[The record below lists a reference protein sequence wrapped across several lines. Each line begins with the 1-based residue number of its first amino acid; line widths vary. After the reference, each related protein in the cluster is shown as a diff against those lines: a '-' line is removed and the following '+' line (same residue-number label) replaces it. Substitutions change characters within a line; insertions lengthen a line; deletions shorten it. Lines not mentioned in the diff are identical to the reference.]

1 MKSYNFEIDGMA
13 KSQLYGNGEYIK
25 EIDAMYALTVAIL
38 QVGFSFTNTAKVGDE
53 FEIVI
58 QKDDSGKYIKK
69 KVAICTLTTILKQL
83 EFENSDILEIIDK
96 FENIINS

>member
-1 MKSYNFEIDGMA
+1 MA

-53 FEIVI
+53 FE
-58 QKDDSGKYIKK
+58 
-69 KVAICTLTTILKQL
+69 
-83 EFENSDILEIIDK
+83 NSDILEIIDK